1 MNHPALGDEQKKNEE
16 CGNRLLAS
24 QSFHSISSARFAV
37 VPKLFVG
44 KKRTDCKFS
53 GEKIVVGAVSFRQN
67 KNRESG
73 PTPSLSIHLDTN
85 VGERGIKLSGGE
97 KQRLAF
103 ARAIFQNKKVLI
115 LDEPASALDN
125 ITESSIMSMLLETCK
140 DKTLIIVAHR
150 LNVIK
155 HVDKILV
162 VKNGKIA
169 SQGDFAHLFEHCD
182 DFRELWRKQNS
193 HHELGLQG

>member
-1 MNHPALGDEQKKNEE
+1 M
-16 CGNRLLAS
+16 
-24 QSFHSISSARFAV
+24 
-37 VPKLFVG
+37 
-44 KKRTDCKFS
+44 RTDCKFS

-115 LDEPASALDN
+115 LDEPAPALDN

-150 LNVIK
+150 LNFIK

-193 HHELGLQG
+193 HHELGLQGKAETERQLKPKKEANHGHTKWYGMGTPQQDPLRWNGRTV